1 MGILSWILFGL
12 VVGVIAKLLMPGRD
26 PGGFIVTILLGIAG
40 ALVGGFIG
48 RAMGFYEAN
57 QGASWIMSILGAIL
71 LLLLYRM
78 MVRRRVYDRGR
89 SGVRGLPASGT
100 PARPP
105 CTIRASPRSVAG
117 HSKEARCAA
126 PYPYFSPLLP

>member
-40 ALVGGFIG
+40 ALVGGFAG

-57 QGASWIMSILGAIL
+57 ESAGWIMSILGAIVL
-71 LLLLYRM
+71 LALYRM
-78 MVRRRVYDRGR
+78 MVRRRV
-89 SGVRGLPASGT
+89 
-100 PARPP
+100 
-105 CTIRASPRSVAG
+105 
-117 HSKEARCAA
+117 
-126 PYPYFSPLLP
+126 